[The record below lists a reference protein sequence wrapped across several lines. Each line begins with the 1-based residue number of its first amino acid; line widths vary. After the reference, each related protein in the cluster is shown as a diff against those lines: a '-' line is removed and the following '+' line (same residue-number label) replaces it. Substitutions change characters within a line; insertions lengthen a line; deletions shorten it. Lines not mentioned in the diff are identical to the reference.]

1 MRILAINPGSTSTK
15 IAVYEDTTPLLVRNI
30 RHSVGELS
38 HFPRVIDQF
47 EFRKNLVIE
56 ALKENGIPFEFD
68 AIVGRGGLL
77 KPIPGGVYEVND
89 AMLDDITHAMRSHAC
104 NLGCLI
110 ASELAALLPDC
121 RAFIA
126 DPGVVD
132 ELDEI
137 ARITGSPLMPRIT
150 IWHALNQRAIA
161 RRYAAELTVRR
172 LRRDRAA
179 AVPGAVDLNL
189 IICHLGGG
197 ISVGAHHYGRAIDVN
212 NALDGEGPFS
222 PERAGTLPAGQL
234 IDLCYSHRFRKDE
247 LKKRISGHAGLAAHL
262 GTTDIPAIIKSI
274 EDGDEKAE
282 LVLNAMIYQVIKY
295 IGSMSTVLQGK
306 VDGIVLTGGLLRFPE
321 VEAAAVALFGKI
333 DAILLTGGIAHSEYV
348 ISRLKERVSFLAP
361 VYVYPGEDELEALA
375 VNVLGALRGEL
386 PIQVYK

>member
-1 MRILAINPGSTSTK
+1 MKILAINPGSTSTK

-89 AMLDDITHAMRSHAC
+89 AMLDDIAHAMRSHAC

-110 ASELAALLPDC
+110 AAELAALLPGC

-150 IWHALNQRAIA
+150 IWHALNQRAIVC
-161 RRYAAELTVRR
+161 YE
-172 LRRDRAA
+172 
-179 AVPGAVDLNL
+179 DLNL

-197 ISVGAHHYGRAIDVN
+197 ISVGAHNHGRCIDVN

-222 PERAGTLPAGQL
+222 PERAGTLPAGPL

-274 EDGDEKAE
+274 EGGDTKAE
-282 LVLNAMIYQVIKY
+282 LVLNAMIYQVAKSV
-295 IGSMSTVLQGK
+295 G
-306 VDGIVLTGGLLRFPE
+306 
-321 VEAAAVALFGKI
+321 AAAVVLYGKV

-361 VYVYPGEDELEALA
+361 VHVYPGEDELEALA